1 MVRARPG
8 NPTLRDSLDLAGQPG
23 KSSGWH
29 GLLHR
34 SHHGGGAGEGRGVA
48 CGAGKGLPN
57 CLSAL
62 TQSFHVP
69 LAKNIFLD
77 NSRIWDKGTEF
88 PLGHRQISF
97 H

>member
-8 NPTLRDSLDLAGQPG
+8 NPTLRDSLDLADQPG

-48 CGAGKGLPN
+48 CGARQRAAKLP
-57 CLSAL
+57 LSPD
-62 TQSFHVP
+62 SV
-69 LAKNIFLD
+69 
-77 NSRIWDKGTEF
+77 F
-88 PLGHRQISF
+88 PLPTRQKHF
-97 H
+97 P